1 MGTHNVVSIFS
12 DFQDQKNRSSS
23 HRRRVPASKPLDNET
38 MQGNVQHQCKNTCS
52 WPQLPESSPKS
63 SPVVWKDVPWKKSTN
78 KPCSQVHF
86 WYGLVTFQKNKSNLP
101 NPSLPSPYDTA
112 LAEFPYAAT
121 SLSQFHLGGFDSPVD
136 PKPAASDFDT
146 KARRKKDPNRLSCS
160 RNAFWGVAQSCWSQF
175 LGRGYLVSMKEK
187 SVRDIRKMIRPN
199 PAACTAISLWELTFC
214 SGEKGG
220 EFTVAP
226 PPKKNPKDGFNQIHR
241 IGIVNIS
248 TRGRVIFGNAGAAV
262 VPSLACKSTSC
273 WPQDF

>member
-1 MGTHNVVSIFS
+1 MSPIQHLLL
-12 DFQDQKNRSSS
+12 SS
-23 HRRRVPASKPLDNET
+23 HTRPHRCPNFTSVDLIHLSIQNRLPLI
-38 MQGNVQHQCKNTCS
+38 S
-52 WPQLPESSPKS
+52 
-63 SPVVWKDVPWKKSTN
+63 
-78 KPCSQVHF
+78 
-86 WYGLVTFQKNKSNLP
+86 
-101 NPSLPSPYDTA
+101 
-112 LAEFPYAAT
+112 
-121 SLSQFHLGGFDSPVD
+121 
-136 PKPAASDFDT
+136 DT
-146 KARRKKDPNRLSCS
+146 KARRKKDPNRLSCIC